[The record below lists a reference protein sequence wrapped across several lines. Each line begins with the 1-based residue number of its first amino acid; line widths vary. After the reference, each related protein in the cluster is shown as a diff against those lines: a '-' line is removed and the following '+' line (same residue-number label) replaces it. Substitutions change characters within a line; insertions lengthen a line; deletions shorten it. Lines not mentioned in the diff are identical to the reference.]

1 MSRPREPVHDC
12 RHRYRD
18 NLYIVQVGIVYKS
31 YAPLILD
38 MVLDTGASYVC
49 IPDDVYDA
57 LAIVTLRTV
66 PMATASSVYN
76 ARIGVVERITLDEVV
91 VVPSV
96 EVATTPR
103 KMDPYSGLLGG
114 SFLREV
120 GVFIDPRK
128 RLLRFHHKGA
138 IA

>member
-1 MSRPREPVHDC
+1 MSRPRESVHNC

-18 NLYIVQVGIVYKS
+18 NLYIVRVGIVYQS
-31 YAPLILD
+31 HEPRLLD

-49 IPDDVYDA
+49 IPDDVFDA
-57 LAIVTLRTV
+57 LEIMPLRTV
-66 PMATASSVYN
+66 PMVSASGVYN

-120 GVFIDPRK
+120 GVYLDPRK
-128 RLLRFHHKGA
+128 SLLRFHHSR
-138 IA
+138 